1 LGRKFIVLTDQRS
14 LKQLVQQRIVTAE
27 QQNWAA
33 KLLGY
38 NFEIIYKQGKMN
50 KGANGLSRVNE
61 GMELSGITSYLQWGE
76 EQQLREE
83 VNQDEKLQEI
93 VRAVQH
99 NPLSKPG
106 YEYKKGVL
114 LYNGRL
120 VISST
125 SSLIHMLLREFHATP
140 QGGHSRFYKT
150 YRRIA
155 ANVYWIGMK
164 GVFQEYVRSCDVC
177 QRQKYLASSS
187 GRLMQPLRVPEQI
200 WEDISMDFITGLP
213 KSKGYE
219 AILVVVDRLSKYSHF
234 IPLKHPYTARSIAEI
249 FCKEVVK
256 LHGLPLT
263 IVSDRDPIF
272 MSSFWQE
279 LFRMQGTQL
288 KLSSAYHPESDGQA
302 EVVNRCLETYLRFV
316 IADQPKNWVSWV
328 HWAEYWFNTTF
339 HSATEDPI

>member
-1 LGRKFIVLTDQRS
+1 VRNLTKSAYEKELMAVVLAIQHWRPYLLGRKFIVSRDQRI
-14 LKQLVQQRIVTAE
+14 LKQLLQQRIVTAE

-50 KGANGLSRVNE
+50 KGADGLSRVNE

-83 VNQDEKLQEI
+83 VSQDEKLQEI

-200 WEDISMDFITGLP
+200 WEDIS
-213 KSKGYE
+213 
-219 AILVVVDRLSKYSHF
+219 
-234 IPLKHPYTARSIAEI
+234 
-249 FCKEVVK
+249 
-256 LHGLPLT
+256 
-263 IVSDRDPIF
+263 
-272 MSSFWQE
+272 
-279 LFRMQGTQL
+279 
-288 KLSSAYHPESDGQA
+288 
-302 EVVNRCLETYLRFV
+302 LET
-316 IADQPKNWVSWV
+316 
-328 HWAEYWFNTTF
+328 
-339 HSATEDPI
+339 HS